1 VLECAI
7 KEASKQQWGEYGIY
21 LFRHNKTGRVLY
33 VGQSCVPT
41 LRIRQHTL
49 PGSKLKFDK
58 FFVENRPES
67 FGWLAEIYHVTE
79 CDWLVRTYK
88 PGDYRDYQECLYEQT
103 LVHNSAIIAEAAM
116 IAHCKPPHNYKLGG
130 YHDPGTT

>member
-1 VLECAI
+1 MLEGTV
-7 KEASKQQWGEYGIY
+7 KEVMNQAWRGYGVY

-33 VGQSCVPT
+33 VGQSCNPA
-41 LRIRQHTL
+41 LRISQHTN
-49 PGSKLKFDK
+49 PASKLKFDK

-88 PGDYRDYQECLYEQT
+88 PRDYRSYQKCLHDYT
-103 LVHNSAIIAEAAM
+103 LVHNSAMIAERAM
-116 IAHCKPPHNYKLGG
+116 IAHCKPPYNYSHKSKEVS
-130 YHDPGTT
+130 